1 MTEGATSVSCL
12 DETIHHK
19 SSLAPDESI
28 ELPALRTPSDAH
40 TQEKQPDKVIFI
52 ILDLNSCH
60 KNNKE
65 IKERGRGKRIITG
78 SAKVEFTTRFTTNEK
93 KKTNKNLIRFSLVQ
107 Q

>member
-40 TQEKQPDKVIFI
+40 TQEKQQDKVIFI
-52 ILDLNSCH
+52 ILDINPCCI
-60 KNNKE
+60 NRE
-65 IKERGRGKRIITG
+65 DR
-78 SAKVEFTTRFTTNEK
+78 
-93 KKTNKNLIRFSLVQ
+93 
-107 Q
+107 